1 MLKLTRAAER
11 SGQGKKHSREVPD
24 YKVPDDIAVTGFDNI
39 PDSDFT
45 FPPLAT
51 VHAPKMLLGKLA
63 AERLTR
69 LIKHPDEVDLRITTQ
84 TSLVVRQS
92 CGSRK
97 SEV

>member
-1 MLKLTRAAER
+1 MLKLTRAAGGSAPR
-11 SGQGKKHSREVPD
+11 KKHSREVPD

-63 AERLTR
+63 AERLAQR
-69 LIKHPDEVDLRITTQ
+69 IENPNDVHLRIATP

-97 SEV
+97 SDA